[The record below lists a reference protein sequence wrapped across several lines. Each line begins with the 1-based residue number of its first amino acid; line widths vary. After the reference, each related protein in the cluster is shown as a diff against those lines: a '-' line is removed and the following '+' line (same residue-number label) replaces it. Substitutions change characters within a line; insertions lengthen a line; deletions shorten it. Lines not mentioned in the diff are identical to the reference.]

1 MYIKLEESEVKKIL
15 LVYKSRTGLTKQYAE
30 WIAEEIRNIS
40 TQWLLIYRKSF
51 TRVERYICYRFG
63 DQKGEVVTAQTEEKT
78 QIGT

>member
-40 TQWLLIYRKSF
+40 TQ
-51 TRVERYICYRFG
+51 
-63 DQKGEVVTAQTEEKT
+63 
-78 QIGT
+78 